1 MENTLTA
8 AQLKAERIETIKT
21 FNLYPFVDNPC
32 STWEIKNS
40 GTYELWEK
48 SIVDPKSLTRDEK
61 DEIARRFVNQ
71 VFCTH
76 GNGIAVRGWMFIFP
90 TAKKYLVREED
101 NPRRY
106 YVYYGFD
113 KTSVRKATMNRRGEI
128 IECKGK

>member
-8 AQLKAERIETIKT
+8 AQLEAERIETMKT

-32 STWEIKNS
+32 EEWYIKKY
-40 GTYELWEK
+40 GPYELWEK

-61 DEIARRFVNQ
+61 DEIARRFVSQ
-71 VFCTH
+71 VYCPG
-76 GNGIAVRGWMFIFP
+76 GNGIAVRGWLFIFP
-90 TAKKYLVREED
+90 TAKKYLVQEED

-113 KTSVRKATMNRRGEI
+113 KTSVRKATLNRRGKI
-128 IECKGK
+128 IECKEK